1 MSSNKLL
8 YFDEQAMSYS
18 SLDLYIP
25 HVWLLD
31 QCHALEKP
39 EGGAY
44 KNSLL
49 KMILNGVIQFSS
61 IQWLVV

>member
-1 MSSNKLL
+1 
-8 YFDEQAMSYS
+8 MSYS
-18 SLDLYIP
+18 SLDLHIP

-39 EGGAY
+39 EGAH

-61 IQWLVV
+61 IQWLVI

>member
-1 MSSNKLL
+1 
-8 YFDEQAMSYS
+8 MSYS
-18 SLDLYIP
+18 SLDLHIP

-61 IQWLVV
+61 IQWLVI